1 MATLVVRAP
10 IFHSTGDEQAFFGW
24 VRRIGAVQR
33 VNGRGRDLE
42 LHLRP
47 GPASADEIRELR
59 SAFYRYG
66 MDTSDLEA
74 LGGGA

>member
-1 MATLVVRAP
+1 MAVLVVRGP
-10 IFHSTGDEQAFFGW
+10 IFHSAGDETAFFGW
-24 VRRIGAVQR
+24 VRKIGAVQR

-42 LHLRP
+42 IYLRP
-47 GPASADEIRELR
+47 GRVTADELRELR

-74 LGGGA
+74 LGRDG

>member
-1 MATLVVRAP
+1 MAVLVVRGP
-10 IFHSTGDEQAFFGW
+10 IFHSAGDETAFFGW
-24 VRRIGAVQR
+24 VRKIGAVQR

-42 LHLRP
+42 IHLRP
-47 GPASADEIRELR
+47 GRVTADELRELR

-74 LGGGA
+74 LGRDG